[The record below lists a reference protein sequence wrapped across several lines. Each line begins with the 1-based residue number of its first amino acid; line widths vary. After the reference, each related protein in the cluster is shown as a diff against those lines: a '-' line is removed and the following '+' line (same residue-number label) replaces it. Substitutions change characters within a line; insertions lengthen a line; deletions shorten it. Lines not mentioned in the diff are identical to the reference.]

1 MPALITTLHQLYE
14 ESGGAEAFGL
24 ALALGT
30 YSGVATVV
38 LLASVLDLLANLNYY
53 MQRKATNFSKLPV
66 ILESIVSE
74 LKHLKS
80 DKAEWCSLTGT
91 TVTALE
97 KEHGIT
103 LRSSCTRRG
112 SASATTMNEYRRSVA
127 ILYIDTL
134 ISNIDSRFSD
144 AAVKLLVSASVFHP
158 ASLPTDETEILEYGK
173 GEIQTL
179 VNFYGKEATMEF
191 DGKTYTSPPLVDG
204 EEILA
209 EWVFKRALAKETK
222 ALMTKRKL
230 PKPPTLQDVKAEME
244 TSAGYPDIF
253 PEVFKLINILL
264 TLPVGTATV
273 KRSFSQLKLV
283 KTRLRSQ
290 ISDSNLTK
298 LMRIAIEGLDLARV
312 DFNEIVDV
320 FKEKN
325 HRISL

>member
-1 MPALITTLHQLYE
+1 M
-14 ESGGAEAFGL
+14 S
-24 ALALGT
+24 
-30 YSGVATVV
+30 
-38 LLASVLDLLANLNYY
+38 D
-53 MQRKATNFSKLPV
+53 
-66 ILESIVSE
+66 

-144 AAVKLLVSASVFHP
+144 AAIKLLVSASVFHP
-158 ASLPTDETEILEYGK
+158 ASLPTDETELLEYGK

-204 EEILA
+204 KETLA
-209 EWVFKRALAKETK
+209 EWRVFKRALAKETK
-222 ALMTKRKL
+222 ALRTKRKL
-230 PKPPTLQDVKAEME
+230 LKPPTLQDVKAEME

-264 TLPVGTATV
+264 TLPVGTTMV
-273 KRSFSQLKLV
+273 EGSFSQLKLV
-283 KTRLRSQ
+283 KTRLRSR

-298 LMRIAIEGLDLARV
+298 LMRIAIEGPDLARV
-312 DFNEIVDV
+312 DLNEIVEV
-320 FKEKN
+320 FEEKN
-325 HRISL
+325 HRTSL